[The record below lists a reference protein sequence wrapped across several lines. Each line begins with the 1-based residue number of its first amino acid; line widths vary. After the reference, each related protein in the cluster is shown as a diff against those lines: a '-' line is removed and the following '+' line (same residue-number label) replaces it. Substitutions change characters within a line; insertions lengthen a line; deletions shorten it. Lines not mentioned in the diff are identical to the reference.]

1 MNRIARI
8 AAALSLVSFSA
19 IAAEEPAEPPKTN
32 LAPPIVAVRAEMNQ
46 VVDRILVNGLIAAEE
61 EILVQPQVEGLAIDE
76 LLADVGDTVKK
87 GDVLARLSDDQLILQ
102 KSQLA
107 ANKAKA
113 EAALAQLEAQ
123 KVEVEA
129 NTNELEKT
137 AQRAKQLAAKGT
149 YSTVQAD
156 QAEAQAV
163 AGRAKVRSVEE
174 SIKVGQADID
184 VVEAQI
190 KDIDLKLART
200 EVKAPADGVI
210 TARAAKVGTIASAS
224 AGAMFTM
231 IRDGKLELKA
241 DVSETDIL
249 RIEPGMKADIQV
261 SGLKDSRTGTVR
273 LVEPTLST
281 TSRLGTVRIDFDNS
295 DRLKAGLFA
304 EAEII
309 AEKREGVTVPV
320 TSVSLSRDGD
330 SVLLITDGQ
339 THRTEVETGIRD
351 GDRIEI
357 TKGLSAG
364 DLIVAKAGAFVRDGD
379 RIKPVVEDDPET
391 TAAIAD

>member
-1 MNRIARI
+1 MKRTALF

-19 IAAEEPAEPPKTN
+19 MAAEEAADSAKTN
-32 LAPPIVAVRAEMNQ
+32 LAPPIIAVRAETSQ
-46 VVDRILVNGLIAAEE
+46 VVDRILVSGLIAAQE

-76 LLADVGDTVKK
+76 LLAAIGDTVKK

-113 EAALAQLEAQ
+113 EAGLAQLEAQ

-137 AQRAKQLAAKGT
+137 AERARQLAAKGT
-149 YSTVQAD
+149 FSTVQAE
-156 QAEAQAV
+156 QAEAKAV

-231 IRDGKLELKA
+231 IRDGRLELRA
-241 DVSETDIL
+241 DVSETDLL

-261 SGLKDSRTGTVR
+261 SGLKDPRTGTVR

-281 TSRLGTVRIDFDNS
+281 TSRLGTVRINFDNS

-309 AEKREGVTVPV
+309 AAKREGVTVPV

-330 SVLLITDGQ
+330 SVLLITNGQ

-357 TKGLSAG
+357 VDGLSAG

-379 RIKPVVEDDPET
+379 RINPVVGGDPET